1 MRVVEGEQDVLP
13 TLFECNEFDQ
23 VRTVAVHAEDALRE
37 DHDDFVLGR
46 DALEKMLEGRA
57 VIVRKA
63 QKPRAVALC
72 GEKAVDH
79 ARVDEPVGEKEDV
92 LPESRGQG
100 RDEAR
105 VELPARGKEKALP
118 SVEATEH
125 LAKAFV
131 RFAFPKK
138 QGGGAARES
147 EAREGTLKKR
157 FAQRRV
163 RTRAEIVVAGKRNHA
178 LRSGTDRT

>member
-1 MRVVEGEQDVLP
+1 M
-13 TLFECNEFDQ
+13 
-23 VRTVAVHAEDALRE
+23 
-37 DHDDFVLGR
+37 LGR
-46 DALEKMLEGRA
+46 DALEKTLEGRA